1 MSMSQV
7 EGFRLSPQQKRIWL
21 LQQAS
26 GAEAYRSVCVLYIEG
41 NLDRAKLEAA
51 LLEVAARN
59 EILRTVYPSLPG
71 MNVPV
76 QLIGD
81 SYSIPIATVDI
92 SDLNA
97 AQQEIQLT
105 TLFEQARELPF
116 DYAEGPLLA
125 ATLIKLAPRNHALL
139 LSLSA
144 LCADSATIETLKRQL
159 LTFYVS
165 KAGRMAGEPAQYA
178 DISEVFNQ
186 LMESADTEEGRAY
199 WRQKTLADPLRLEPV
214 KRNGIVSDARE
225 FMPEAFNFTIDP
237 SLLDLIAA
245 QSRSYG
251 VSMRV
256 FLLACWQILLWR
268 LTGRDEFTIGVSTQG
283 RTYEDIE
290 EALGLFARCLP
301 VSARLHARLGF
312 GEAVRQAELGSQ
324 EVERWQ
330 DYFTW
335 PQDEGLTVSDN
346 SVTQLPFFPICF
358 DFADYPALPEGDGLS
373 ATHGP
378 QYVCVD
384 RFEIR
389 LSAINYG
396 EQLTTALYYDSA
408 IYSRAEIER
417 AAARF
422 QKLVESVAL
431 DPETEVGQLEIL
443 GKRERRQLLDEFND
457 TDYDFRQDK
466 CLHEIFED
474 QVDRTPDVLAVIG
487 DDKELTY
494 AALDAR
500 ANQLAHRL
508 RELGVGPE
516 ARAAV
521 CAERGVEM
529 LIGLLGT
536 LKAGGAYVPLDPSYP
551 RERLAFVLEDTQAR
565 VILIQKELEAKLPDH
580 QAAVVYLDGVS
591 EEQTDVRERPVT
603 GVTPDNLAYVMYTS
617 GSTGNP
623 KGVLISHRS
632 INNRL
637 LWTNH
642 TFPLASSDR
651 LLLKTPYT
659 FDASIWELFAPLL
672 AGAVVVIARPG
683 GHQDPSYL
691 AQTIA
696 EQGITV
702 LQLVPS
708 MLRIFLEQEGV
719 TQSCRNLK
727 RMFCGGEALS
737 VDLRDRFYSLLDGD
751 LINLYGPTESAID
764 AASYAC
770 RRDDRDPVVPLGR
783 PLTNIQIYILDKQLQ
798 PAPIGVGGE
807 LHIGGIGLARGY
819 LNRPDLTAAG
829 FIPNPFAATPGARL
843 YSTGDLARY
852 LPDGRLEFLGRL
864 DQQVKLRGF
873 RIEPGEIEAALR
885 ANVAVREV
893 VVQARATRTGDKEL
907 IAYVVQS
914 DGLDQNLLVK
924 ALQQSAREKLPEY
937 MVPAAF
943 VVLEH
948 LPRTLSGKIDLR
960 ALPQPDRGLQE
971 TNEETAERTP
981 ITEVLAGVWSE
992 VLGLDHVG
1000 QLDDFFELGGHSLL
1014 VTQVM
1019 ARVREAFG
1027 VDLPL
1032 RDFFEAR
1039 VLNDLAAMI
1048 DVALKSKHNLTSLP
1062 IQPVDRTDNLPLSFA
1077 QQRLWFLDQMEPGN
1091 PFYSIPSAVRLKGEL
1106 DVAALEQTF
1115 NEIVR
1120 RHESLRT
1127 TFVPVDGNP
1136 VQVIAPIVRLTL
1148 EVVDL
1153 SVLDADQREAEAMR
1167 RVAEDGRQ
1175 PFDLT
1180 RGPLLRPL
1188 LLKLADDDHLLL
1200 FSMHHIISDV
1210 WSRGVLIR
1218 ELRTLYLAFSQKQSS
1233 PLPEL
1238 PLQYADF
1245 ASWQRHWLRDE
1256 TLESQLSYWKQQLA
1270 GAPAALELPADR
1282 PRPPVQSLNGAQET
1296 LVLPATL
1303 LEAVRSFSRREGAT
1317 MFMTLLAA
1325 FNALLYRLTAQV
1337 DLVVGAPIANRE
1349 RVELESIIGFFTNT
1363 LVLRTNLT
1371 ADPSFRELVKRV
1383 REVALGAYTHRDLP
1397 FEALVEALQPE
1408 RDLSYPP
1415 LFQVMFVHQV
1425 SMTEAFELPGLT
1437 LSNVGVDNGSAKFDM
1452 TLFLIEGSGSLAA
1465 MLEYNSDLF
1474 DASTASRTLRLF
1486 ENLLT
1491 AAVAEPEQPVGE
1503 LELLS
1508 TADRLQLLC
1517 EWNESTKEFLVPR
1530 LIHLAF
1536 EEQVERTPNNVAVTF
1551 GTEQLTY
1558 HELNRRANQ
1567 LAHYLQANGVG
1578 PDVLVGICMERS
1590 LDLVVAMLGI
1600 LKAGGVYVPLDSTY
1614 PKERLSFIAADAPT
1628 SICLTQARLESKL
1641 ADVFTNLVYLDEE
1654 WERLAH
1660 ESDANPVCTVTPDN
1674 LAYVVFTSGSTGRPK
1689 GIAMRHE
1696 SLFNL
1701 VTWLIADQKP
1711 RVEDRTLQFASLNF
1725 DTSNLEVF
1733 TTWCTG
1739 GTLVLISEEV
1749 RHNISSLLNFLVEAE
1764 INRLFLPFV
1773 ALQQLVEIAE
1783 SEGLVPDGLRELNV
1797 AGEQL
1802 QINNPTI
1809 SFFNKLQS
1817 CVLHN
1822 HYGPSECHAVTTHT
1836 LDGDRQAWPALP
1848 PVGKPIYNTQIYLL
1862 DHRLQAVPIGVS
1874 GELYIG
1880 GVSLARGYFNRPEL
1894 TAAAFVPN
1902 PFSVTPGT
1910 RLYRTGDLAR
1920 YLRDGT
1926 IEFLGRI
1933 DQQVKVRGF
1942 RIETGE
1948 VEAALRDH
1956 LDVQEVVVAA
1966 HGVRAEEKRL
1976 VAYVVPR
1983 KGLVSDTLANDLR
1996 QHAREKLPEYMVPSA
2011 IVLLDRM
2018 PLTSDGKVNRRA
2030 LPEPQPGRRDI
2041 GEEFV
2046 SARTPVEEVMA
2057 GIWSEVL
2064 GLERVGMHD
2073 NFFHLGGHSLLA
2085 TRAVAR
2091 LREAFGT
2098 PFPLRKIFEEP
2109 TIAGLAQQME
2119 ETIRAARGVQSP
2131 PIERVARDGL
2141 LPVSFIQ
2148 ARTLFMA
2155 QLEGRPSFYS
2165 FEIHLHGTLDVDAL
2179 KQSLS
2184 EVVRRH
2190 EVLRTTF
2197 AMVEGQPVQIINPAR
2212 QVDLSLTD
2220 LSELSEVE
2228 QETRAKE
2235 AAAQQ
2240 GSENFDLSSG
2250 PLLRLRLLRFSAEGH
2265 RLLLSIPHIACDRWS
2280 IGLFSHEVSSL
2291 YRAFSQGQPS
2301 PLAELPLQY
2310 ADFAVWQRRWLA
2322 GEVMENALNYWR
2334 QQLKD
2339 VTPFLQIPT
2348 DRPRPPVKTYQGN
2361 HFVFAL
2367 PKELS
2372 EGVDLL
2378 SQRQRCTRFMT
2389 LLAVY
2394 KTLLYR
2400 YTGQND
2406 IVVGTAVA
2414 GRTQTS
2420 IEKLIG
2426 NFGTPLAL
2434 RTQVFGAMTFRELLG
2449 RVREVALGAY
2459 AYQELPFEKLLEALD
2474 FKRDPAYSPLIQ
2486 VGFVVHNDAGAEEA
2500 TEVTGLSMQIVSV
2513 ETGRSN
2519 FDLTLNLH
2527 HTSQGLV
2534 GSFEYSTVLFD
2545 ASTINRIAGHFQNL
2559 LKSILADPDKRLDDL
2574 RMSIEA
2580 EEVAAYHKYA

>member
-1 MSMSQV
+1 MSTSQV
-7 EGFRLSPQQKRIWL
+7 EGFRLSPQQKRVWL
-21 LQQAS
+21 LQQAG
-26 GAEAYRSVCVLYIEG
+26 GAEAYRSVCVLYLEG
-41 NLDRAKLEAA
+41 SLDQVKVESA
-51 LLEVAARN
+51 LLEVTARN

-71 MNVPV
+71 MSVPV
-76 QLIGD
+76 QVIGG
-81 SYSIPIATVDI
+81 SYSIPISTVDL

-97 AQQEIQLT
+97 TQRETQLA
-105 TLFEQARELPF
+105 TLFEEARRLPF
-116 DYAEGPLLA
+116 DYEKRSPLA
-125 ATLIKLAPRNHALL
+125 ATLIKLGPRNYALL
-139 LSLSA
+139 LTLSA
-144 LCADSATIETLKRQL
+144 LSADSATLETLKRQL
-159 LTFYVS
+159 LTLLVDRD
-165 KAGRMAGEPAQYA
+165 GLNGEPAQYA
-178 DISEVFNQ
+178 DISEVFNE
-186 LMESADTEEGRAY
+186 LIESEETEGGRAY
-199 WRQKTLADPLRLEPV
+199 WRQKNLPEPLRLESLTRSV
-214 KRNGIVSDARE
+214 SASNGFA
-225 FMPEAFNFTIDP
+225 PELVTLAINP
-237 SLLDLIAA
+237 SLLNLITAHS
-245 QSRSYG
+245 QKHG
-251 VSMRV
+251 VSTRV
-256 FLLACWQILLWR
+256 FLLACWQVLLWR
-268 LTGRDEFTIGVSTQG
+268 LTGQDEFSIGLATQG
-283 RTYEDIE
+283 RTYEEIE
-290 EALGLFARCLP
+290 EALGLFARYLP
-301 VSARLHARLGF
+301 VSTALHARLEF
-312 GEAVRQAELGSQ
+312 VEVLNAAEQASQ
-324 EVERWQ
+324 EVEKWQ

-335 PQDEGLTVSDN
+335 PQDEAALA
-346 SVTQLPFFPICF
+346 FFPVSF
-358 DFADYPALPEGDGLS
+358 DFAGYPALPQSNGVS
-373 ATHGP
+373 ASHGP
-378 QYVCVD
+378 EYVCLD

-389 LSAINYG
+389 LSTILRG
-396 EQLTTALYYDSA
+396 EQLTAALYYDSA
-408 IYSRAEIER
+408 VYAREEIER
-417 AAARF
+417 LAQRFAVLLESAARF
-422 QKLVESVAL
+422 
-431 DPETEVGQLEIL
+431 PETEIGRLEIL
-443 GKRERRQLLDEFND
+443 DENERRQLLVEFNA
-457 TDYDFRQDK
+457 TGHDFEQDK
-466 CLHEIFED
+466 CLHQLVEA
-474 QVDRTPDVLAVIG
+474 QVDRSPNELAVIS

-494 AALDAR
+494 AELDAR

-508 RELGVGPE
+508 QKVGVGPE
-516 ARAAV
+516 VRVAV
-521 CAERGVEM
+521 CAERSIEM
-529 LIGLLGT
+529 LIALLGT

-551 RERLAFVLEDTQAR
+551 RERLAFVLDDTGAR
-565 VILIQKELEAKLPDH
+565 VLLIQKDLESKLPAHD
-580 QAAVVYLDGVS
+580 ATVLYLDGVA
-591 EEQTDVRERPVT
+591 EEQVTGKRERPLT
-603 GVTPDNLAYVMYTS
+603 AVTPDNLAYVIYTS

-642 TFPLASSDR
+642 TFPLSSGDR
-651 LLLKTPYT
+651 LLQKTPYT

-672 AGAVVVIARPG
+672 AGAVVVMARRG

-691 AQTIA
+691 AQTVA
-696 EQGITV
+696 EREITI

-708 MLRIFLEQEGV
+708 MLRVFLQQEGV
-719 TQSCRNLK
+719 AQSCRTLK
-727 RMFCGGEALS
+727 RMFCGGEALPA
-737 VDLRDRFYSLLDGD
+737 DLRDHFYRLLEGD

-764 AASYAC
+764 AAGYQC
-770 RRDDRDPVVPLGR
+770 ERDNPGPMVPLGR
-783 PLTNIQIYILDKQLQ
+783 PLTNIQIFILDRHLQ

-829 FIPNPFAATPGARL
+829 FIPNPFATTPGARL
-843 YSTGDLARY
+843 YRTGDLARY

-864 DQQVKLRGF
+864 DHQVKLRGF
-873 RIEPGEIEAALR
+873 RIEPGEIEATLR
-885 ANVAVREV
+885 AHPAVQEV
-893 VVQARATRTGDKEL
+893 VVQARATRTADKEL
-907 IAYVVQS
+907 VAYVVPSNGFEQS
-914 DGLDQNLLVK
+914 ALVK

-943 VVLEH
+943 VVLEE

-960 ALPQPDRGLQE
+960 ALPQPDRKVQE
-971 TNEETAERTP
+971 SDEESGARTP
-981 ITEVLAGVWSE
+981 IAEVVAGIWSE
-992 VLGLDHVG
+992 VLGLDHVN
-1000 QLDDFFELGGHSLL
+1000 QFDDFFELGGHSLL

-1039 VLNDLAAMI
+1039 ILNQLATMI
-1048 DVALKSKHNLTSLP
+1048 DAALKTKHNLTSLP
-1062 IQPVDRTDNLPLSFA
+1062 IQRAERFEHLPLSFA

-1091 PFYSIPSAVRLKGEL
+1091 PFYSIPAAVRLKGEL

-1127 TFVPVDGNP
+1127 TFIPVDGNP
-1136 VQVIAPIVRLTL
+1136 VQVIAPSSIITL
-1148 EVVDL
+1148 EVIDL
-1153 SVLDADQREAEAMR
+1153 SELAGEQREAEAMR

-1175 PFDLT
+1175 PFDLMN
-1180 RGPLLRPL
+1180 GPLLRPL
-1188 LLKLADDDHLLL
+1188 LLKLDDDDHLLL

-1218 ELRTLYLAFSQKQSS
+1218 ELRTLYLAFSRKQPSL
-1233 PLPEL
+1233 LPEL

-1256 TLESQLSYWKQQLA
+1256 TLESQLSYWRQQLE
-1270 GAPAALELPADR
+1270 GAPAVLELPTDR

-1296 LVLPATL
+1296 LVLPETL
-1303 LEAVRSFSRREGAT
+1303 LAAVRSLSRREGAT

-1325 FNALLYRLTAQV
+1325 FNALLYRLTGRT
-1337 DLVVGAPIANRE
+1337 DIVVGAPIANRD
-1349 RVELESIIGFFTNT
+1349 RLELEGIIGFFTNT

-1371 ADPSFRELVKRV
+1371 GDPSFRDLLKRV

-1425 SMTEAFELPGLT
+1425 STTEAFELPGLT

-1452 TLFLIEGSGSLAA
+1452 TLFLVEGSGSLAA

-1474 DASTASRTLRLF
+1474 DATTARRTLQLF

-1491 AAVAEPEQPVGE
+1491 TAVAEPEQPIAE

-1508 TADRLQLLC
+1508 PAEQRRMLR
-1517 EWNESTKEFLVPR
+1517 EWNETTREFAVPR
-1530 LIHLAF
+1530 LIHLSF
-1536 EEQVERTPNNVAVTF
+1536 EEQVERTPNSIALTF
-1551 GTEQLTY
+1551 GTEELTY
-1558 HELNRRANQ
+1558 RELNRRANR

-1578 PDVLVGICMERS
+1578 PDVLVGICLERS
-1590 LDLVVAMLGI
+1590 IDLVVSMLAI
-1600 LKAGGVYVPLDSTY
+1600 LKAGGVYVPLDATY
-1614 PKERLSFIAADAPT
+1614 PKERLSSIAGDAPT
-1628 SICLTQARLESKL
+1628 ALCLTQARLGGKI
-1641 ADVFTNLVYLDEE
+1641 AGVIPNLVYLDEE
-1654 WERLAH
+1654 WTRLAQ
-1660 ESDANPVCTVTPDN
+1660 ESDRNPVCTTTAEN

-1701 VTWLIADQKP
+1701 VSWLIDDQKP
-1711 RVEDRTLQFASLNF
+1711 QPGDRTLQFASLNF
-1725 DTSNLEVF
+1725 DTSNLECF

-1739 GTLVLISEEV
+1739 GTLVLIPEEV
-1749 RHNISSLLNFLVEAE
+1749 RHNISSLLNFLVEGE
-1764 INRLFLPFV
+1764 INRLSLPFV
-1773 ALQQLVEIAE
+1773 VLQQIVEIAE
-1783 SEGLVPDGLRELNV
+1783 SEGPIPFNLREVNT

-1802 QINNPTI
+1802 QITSQVI
-1809 SFFNKLQS
+1809 SFFEKLKN

-1836 LDGDRQAWPALP
+1836 LAEDRQTWPALP

-1862 DHRLQAVPIGVS
+1862 DRRLHPVPVGVA

-1880 GVSLARGYFNRPEL
+1880 GVSLARGYFNRPDL
-1894 TAAAFVPN
+1894 TATAFVPN
-1902 PFSVTPGT
+1902 PFSDTPGT

-1920 YLRDGT
+1920 YLPDGT

-1956 LDVQEVVVAA
+1956 PDVQEVVVAA

-1983 KGLVSDTLANDLR
+1983 NGLLHDTLANDLR
-1996 QHAREKLPEYMVPSA
+1996 QRAREKLPEYMVPSA

-2030 LPEPQPGRRDI
+2030 LPEPQLSRRDSS
-2041 GEEFV
+2041 EEFV
-2046 SARTPVEEVMA
+2046 AARTPVEEVMA
-2057 GIWSEVL
+2057 GVWGEVL
-2064 GLERVGMHD
+2064 GLERVGVHD

-2085 TRAVAR
+2085 TRVVAR

-2109 TIAGLAQQME
+2109 TIAGLAQALD
-2119 ETIRAARGVQSP
+2119 ETIKTARGVQTL
-2131 PIERVARDGL
+2131 PIERVSHDAP

-2165 FEIHLHGTLDVDAL
+2165 FEIHLHGNLDVDAL
-2179 KQSLS
+2179 ARSLS

-2197 AMVEGQPVQIINPAR
+2197 TMAEGQPVQVINPAMP
-2212 QVDLSLTD
+2212 VDLPLID
-2220 LSELSEVE
+2220 LGELSEVAR
-2228 QETRAKE
+2228 ETRARE
-2235 AAAQQ
+2235 VASQQ
-2240 GSENFDLSSG
+2240 GSESFDLSTG
-2250 PLLRLRLLRFSAEGH
+2250 PLLRLRLLRLSESEH

-2280 IGLFSHEVSSL
+2280 IGLFSTEVSSL
-2291 YRAFSQGQPS
+2291 YRAFSQSQPS

-2310 ADFAVWQRRWLA
+2310 ADFAVWQRRWLE
-2322 GEVMENALNYWR
+2322 GEVMDNALNYWKE
-2334 QQLKD
+2334 QLKD
-2339 VTPFLQIPT
+2339 VTPVLKLPT
-2348 DRPRPPVKTYQGN
+2348 DRPRPPVKTYEGN

-2378 SQRQRCTRFMT
+2378 SQRERCTRFMT
-2389 LLAVY
+2389 LLAVF

-2400 YTGQND
+2400 YTEQQD

-2414 GRTQTS
+2414 GRTQTG

-2434 RTQVFGAMTFRELLG
+2434 RTQLSGDLTFRELIR
-2449 RVREVALGAY
+2449 RVREVALNAY

-2474 FKRDPAYSPLIQ
+2474 IERDPAYSPLIQ
-2486 VGFVVHNDAGAEEA
+2486 VGFVVHNDTEA
-2500 TEVTGLSMQIVSV
+2500 AAATDITDLSMQIVSV
-2513 ETGRSN
+2513 DTGRSN
-2519 FDLTLNLH
+2519 FDLTMNLH

-2534 GSFEYSTVLFD
+2534 GSLEYSTVLFNE
-2545 ASTINRIAGHFQNL
+2545 STIKRMVEHFRNL
-2559 LKSILADPDKRLDDL
+2559 LESILAEPDKRLAEL
-2574 RMSIEA
+2574 SMSLAAAEA
-2580 EEVAAYHKYA
+2580 GATK